1 VLIKRG
7 KSKIQPVV
15 VNIEEVSKCRPT
27 RQNRVVLGTY
37 VLLPYKIKQIQTDKY
52 LDRIT
57 KGKLSYFYYLSKG
70 NIYMDKTGKRR
81 RKAAAL

>member
-1 VLIKRG
+1 M
-7 KSKIQPVV
+7 
-15 VNIEEVSKCRPT
+15 
-27 RQNRVVLGTY
+27 TY
-37 VLLPYKIKQIQTDKY
+37 VLLPYKINKLRPTKY

-70 NIYMDKTGKRR
+70 NKYMDKTDKR